1 VKYLWVRL
9 TLAFSSVTLISIVL
23 LSMAAFL
30 TFRLN
35 GALSSLEAIR
45 DQEGKFALLTMQQE
59 RELHRQQGYGLL
71 ILASVGGTV
80 GLAAGI
86 WMSRTLAAP
95 LNELAQAAKTI
106 GAGDLSRRVNIKG
119 TQEMVDV
126 AVAFNQM
133 ASELETATQLRRNLM
148 ADVAHELRTPL
159 TVLQGNL
166 RAILDDVYA
175 MDKTEIARLYEQTRH
190 LTQLVEDLRIVAL
203 AESGQLPLNLEEV
216 DAMPLLQDI
225 HANFGPIADEEGIG
239 LVAELPDERLL
250 TRIDTAR
257 IKQVLYNLL
266 SNAIRHTPAGGSIS
280 LLARSAE
287 NEIGITVSDTG
298 DGITVEHLDRIFDRF
313 YRTDPART
321 RDAGGTG
328 LGLAIVKAI
337 VEAHDGHV
345 GVSSAGPGKGTD
357 FTIWLPLCQLGLPPN
372 PGG

>member
-9 TLAFSSVTLISIVL
+9 SLAFSSVTLISIVL
-23 LSMAAFL
+23 LGIAAFL
-30 TFRLN
+30 TFRLS
-35 GALSSLEAIR
+35 GALTSLEAVR
-45 DQEGKFALLTMQQE
+45 EQQGGFSSLTLQQE

-71 ILASVGGTV
+71 ILAGVGGTV
-80 GLAAGI
+80 GLAAGV
-86 WMSRTLAAP
+86 WMSRTLASP
-95 LNELAQAAKTI
+95 LNELAQAAKMI
-106 GAGDLSRRVNIKG
+106 GAGDLSHRVNIKG

-203 AESGQLPLNLEEV
+203 AEARQLPLNLEDV
-216 DAMPLLQDI
+216 NAMPLLQDI
-225 HANFGPIADEEGIG
+225 YASFGPIAAEEEIG
-239 LVAELPDERLL
+239 LSSQFPDEKLL

-266 SNAIRHTPAGGSIS
+266 SNAIRHTPAGGSIILS
-280 LLARSAE
+280 ARSTE
-287 NEIGITVSDTG
+287 SGIGVTVSDTG
-298 DGITVEHLDRIFDRF
+298 DGITVEHLDRVFDRF
-313 YRTDPART
+313 YRTDPARA
-321 RDAGGTG
+321 RDTGGTG

-337 VEAHDGHV
+337 VEAHNGRV
-345 GVSSAGPGKGTD
+345 SVSSEGPGKGAT
-357 FTIWLPLCQLGLPPN
+357 FTIWLPAALPPKLDS
-372 PGG
+372 